1 MAPSATRFIHVTVAN
16 ILTSIRLLLAI
27 PIFLAFINVEFVSA
41 GFLIGMISLAT
52 LSDYLDGKVARARGT
67 ASATGQIFDHSTDF
81 FFVTLGLTGCAI
93 GGITTPILPA
103 LIVIA
108 FLQYVLDSHYL
119 YRQKELRMS
128 FLGRWNGIL
137 YFGPLFLVALSRLE
151 LGLDFVEVTEY
162 AASFFA
168 WALLVSTSLS
178 ILDRTLAPLR
188 TKSLT

>member
-1 MAPSATRFIHVTVAN
+1 M
-16 ILTSIRLLLAI
+16 
-27 PIFLAFINVEFVSA
+27 
-41 GFLIGMISLAT
+41 
-52 LSDYLDGKVARARGT
+52 
-67 ASATGQIFDHSTDF
+67 
-81 FFVTLGLTGCAI
+81 
-93 GGITTPILPA
+93 
-103 LIVIA
+103 IVIA

-137 YFGPLFLVALSRLE
+137 YFGPLFLVAFSRLE

-162 AASFFA
+162 AASLFA
-168 WALLVSTSLS
+168 WTLLVSTSLS